1 MNSSFEKIKKSIFS
15 ALPAAKKT
23 TWWIVKIIVPVSL
36 LVSLL
41 QYAGFIAHIAHYLHP
56 VFSFIGL
63 PGESAIV
70 FITSTF
76 LPLYAPIAIVTAL
89 PLGVREVTILA
100 VMCLISHNLL
110 VETAIQKKAGSSYAV
125 MLLVRIF
132 SSFAAAY
139 FLNKLLPADMT
150 GKVSA
155 HAAVDYDT
163 VWQMLT
169 AWAISSFWLM
179 LKIWLII
186 AGLIFLQNVLKEFH
200 LLDKISAFFAPLM
213 GVMGLSRD
221 SAFLW
226 FIAHALGLTYGSA
239 VILQSIESREITIEN
254 ANLLNYH
261 VAVNHSTLEDTLL
274 FVAIGVPAG
283 WLIVPR
289 FILAIIIVWLVRLVH
304 FLWRKKDKK
313 TLKISE

>member
-1 MNSSFEKIKKSIFS
+1 MASTFEKIKSSLFS

-23 TWWIVKIIVPVSL
+23 TWWIVKIIVPVSF

-41 QYAGFIAHIAHYLHP
+41 QYAGVIAYVASYLHP

-70 FITSTF
+70 FITSIF

-89 PLGVREVTILA
+89 PLSMREVTILA

-110 VETAIQKKAGSSYAV
+110 VETAIQKKAGSSYTV
-125 MLLVRIF
+125 MFLVRVL
-132 SSFAAAY
+132 SSFVAAY

-150 GKVSA
+150 GRVAA
-155 HAAVDYDT
+155 HATAHYET
-163 VWQMLT
+163 VWQMIG
-169 AWAISSFWLM
+169 AWAVNSFWLM

-186 AGLIFLQNVLKEFH
+186 AGLIFLQNLLKEFR

-213 GVMGLSRD
+213 GAMGLSRD

-239 VILQSIESREITIEN
+239 VILQSIENKEITLEN
-254 ANLLNYH
+254 ADLLNYH
-261 VAVNHSTLEDTLL
+261 IAVNHSTLEDTLL
-274 FVAIGVPAG
+274 FVAIGVSAG

-289 FILAIIIVWLVRLVH
+289 FVLAIIIVWTVRLVH
-304 FLWRKKDKK
+304 FLLNKKVGNVPKFPN
-313 TLKISE
+313 